1 MVARHSQAVHSELS
15 PDPMPVPDPTV
26 DGPAPEHRSR
36 RRANQAND
44 LDRLIHGRLRL
55 GIMSALAVNERLTFA
70 ELREILDATDGN
82 LSVHAR
88 KLEEAEYIDCRKFFA
103 GRQPRTEYRIS
114 ATGRAA
120 LQRYLAHMEALIAAT
135 RSTPDADAKAIGN
148 AGGTQHNDLEQHN
161 EQL

>member
-1 MVARHSQAVHSELS
+1 MVARQSQAVTVEISA
-15 PDPMPVPDPTV
+15 PTTTAT
-26 DGPAPEHRSR
+26 GPTPQRRSR
-36 RRANQAND
+36 RNSSEANA

-88 KLEEAEYIDCRKFFA
+88 KLEEAQYIDCRKFFA

-114 ATGRAA
+114 KTGRAA
-120 LQRYLAHMEALIAAT
+120 LERYLIHMEALIAAT
-135 RSTPDADAKAIGN
+135 KAAPTSGSTGSTR
-148 AGGTQHNDLEQHN
+148 GTQHGSMEQHD
-161 EQL
+161 E